1 MIRTDNISEIDSA
14 VALSVEATIDPD
26 FVRDFARAHEAAGFD
41 RVLIGYHSTGP
52 DAWLVAAHAAA
63 TRSACT
69 CWWPT
74 GRGSRRRPLPP
85 APR

>member
-1 MIRTDNISEIDSA
+1 MIRTNNISEIDSA
-14 VALSVEATIDPD
+14 VALSVEAMIDPD

-52 DAWLVAAHAAA
+52 DAWLVAAQPPP
-63 TRSACT
+63 TQSGCT
-69 CWWPT
+69 CWWRT
-74 GRGSRRRPLPP
+74 GRGSRRRRSPP